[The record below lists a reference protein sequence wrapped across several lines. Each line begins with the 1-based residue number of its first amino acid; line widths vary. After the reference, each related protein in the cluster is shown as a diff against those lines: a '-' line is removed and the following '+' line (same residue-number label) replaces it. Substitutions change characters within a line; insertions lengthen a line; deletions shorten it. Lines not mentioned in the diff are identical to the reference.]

1 MIDKPPTVSV
11 SITIH
16 CGTNPSPR
24 AQLHGH
30 PEDQKGIILLV
41 TTWEKVILNTSGVRQ
56 NLCRGLEAHANDLQ
70 HPLGLNVAGS
80 AGLTILAVPSL
91 ACRSAVPIWWTLEPY
106 GQRKVMPNWARAEK
120 KVVGRY
126 EQHDRSHFAGGD

>member
-16 CGTNPSPR
+16 CSTKPSPR
-24 AQLHGH
+24 VQLHGH
-30 PEDQKGIILLV
+30 PEGQKGIILLV
-41 TTWEKVILNTSGVRQ
+41 ATRERVILNTLGVRQ
-56 NLCRGLEAHANDLQ
+56 NLCRGLETHPNDLQ

-91 ACRSAVPIWWTLEPY
+91 ACRSAVPIWWTLEPI
-106 GQRKVMPNWARAEK
+106 WSEK
-120 KVVGRY
+120 SDAKMG
-126 EQHDRSHFAGGD
+126 EG